1 LRVLTNLKEVPLG
14 EFVAVQ
20 GVFRPP
26 DYLQA
31 EAIHLAQGR
40 RWKMA
45 VSAVPVLLLAVL
57 LPMALRFN
65 RRNGTLALRVDTR
78 DPKILQRKGNR
89 NEKSFS

>member
-1 LRVLTNLKEVPLG
+1 
-14 EFVAVQ
+14 
-20 GVFRPP
+20 
-26 DYLQA
+26 
-31 EAIHLAQGR
+31 
-40 RWKMA
+40 MA